1 MLLTFIWNL
10 LTGTLTWYYLL
21 LSILQN
27 EIWKICWKFLE
38 SCHSPQSSLVL
49 SETFGTKAI
58 VCNIERVSRRDAK
71 HTLRISNWIECVI
84 TRTGREVWKFGNMK
98 CREDHS
104 QTGNLCSCENE
115 AWKNSGMPGFE
126 NSSRQSQI
134 YDIHI
139 FIISVIL
146 PVRIWHGKILTSESE
161 FGGTYWI
168 TSPSNS
174 AFLPP

>member
-27 EIWKICWKFLE
+27 EIWKICWKFFE
-38 SCHSPQSSLVL
+38 FCHSPQSSLVL

-104 QTGNLCSCENE
+104 QTGNLCSCENK
-115 AWKNSGMPGFE
+115 AWKFQACRDS
-126 NSSRQSQI
+126 
-134 YDIHI
+134 
-139 FIISVIL
+139 
-146 PVRIWHGKILTSESE
+146 KILHARVKYMTFIYSSFRSYCLSESDME
-161 FGGTYWI
+161 RF
-168 TSPSNS
+168 
-174 AFLPP
+174 